1 VRRITVRV
9 ERIPIP
15 QELLGG
21 DYEDDPVFRER
32 FQTWVREL
40 WERKDTALGRLL
52 AESAGA

>member
-40 WERKDTALGRLL
+40 WERKDTALDRLL